1 MEWQRGLCS
10 ISISLQICVVKERLV
25 PRSDLP
31 PLVVEIGEYELEC
44 THLKKTFAFLES
56 STSIEYISSY
66 VVLLCFTDF
75 KSILF
80 L

>member
-1 MEWQRGLCS
+1 M
-10 ISISLQICVVKERLV
+10 VKERLV

-56 STSIEYISSY
+56 SASIEYYLSSY